1 MKESVV
7 VKKRGLF
14 NKYQTIQQ
22 GVDAVVDGGT
32 VFIEAGEYEE
42 SVKIIGKTVNLLAR
56 GHVILQQKINHTLI
70 STSDSTVHIEGIE
83 FIQYA
88 NANAVHIKE
97 IANVKLVNC
106 TIRGLYQHGK
116 DETKYPTV
124 YIGLESTV
132 DMEKCTIT
140 GETADSIYAEEA
152 KLSLI
157 DCEIKGSGIYI
168 NKSTEANFEKIY
180 IKHTGR
186 EGIFTV
192 HSKLVIDGMKMV
204 GGGVAIISD
213 KSEVSLKNIETN
225 STYRDVLRLL
235 KSTVT
240 IAGAKFK
247 NYSEITLKEKDK
259 AYAGIRIL
267 DDSKVM
273 IHDVEMEH
281 GQFDAIEVNK
291 SELRLS
297 QARMTNQMS
306 GLYIDQSSNVYMD
319 DTEISDTIYN
329 AVVVKNQSSLHM
341 NQSTFDKC
349 GSNTQKHYPIVFG
362 VEAAG
367 IFIEH
372 SQISNA
378 KHDAVYVQKIGK
390 LAVQN
395 TILDQV
401 QVGVKSYET
410 DVELKKTTIKNC
422 QHNGIAVHDS
432 TIHIRES
439 LLENNNIDYSAEYEE
454 GTEVPVK
461 LQASLH
467 GERSTI
473 RLFDTNI
480 FDKTASISLSSE
492 CIVEGENLQFAGGVF
507 SNNSQLD
514 LQAIGFRNVEHEP
527 VHFTILL
534 GTNAKVKFEDRWKT
548 MLVTRDMSSTFIS
561 NLLDKPRITVMH
573 DFKNNQMQNP
583 FEAKTETNDDEKD
596 NLFIGPSAFKEKM
609 QRLSKEITLY
619 KIREAQGISVFPQ
632 WSMWW
637 IFENSTP
644 ISDYFSQMVDL
655 FIDQKMYTKDDVYIL
670 SEEKPLTGIKGGI
683 VLVDEMNRLR
693 NDFSLQNL
701 LIEQLEQSETKLV
714 LIICG
719 TQEEIGT
726 FKKIIPAIGEKIT
739 DELYFQTN
747 ESEMLSHLVKQKLIA
762 HQFIFDSAH
771 LHETIAQ
778 KLMMTDEPTDSFAT
792 TIVQAIIKAQSNRL
806 LNSDSNTLNKEQITT
821 LLKEDINQG
830 ITNID

>member
-42 SVKIIGKTVNLLAR
+42 SVKIVGKTVNLIAR
-56 GHVILQQKINHTLI
+56 GHVILSRKINHTLI

-83 FIQYA
+83 FVQYA

-97 IANVKLVNC
+97 IAHVKLVNC

-124 YIGLESTV
+124 YIGLESHV
-132 DMEKCTIT
+132 DIEKCTIT
-140 GETADSIYAEEA
+140 GETADGIYAEEA
-152 KLSLI
+152 KLTLS

-168 NKSTEANFEKIY
+168 NKSTEAQMEKIY

-186 EGIFTV
+186 EGIFTL
-192 HSKLVIDGMKMV
+192 HSKLTIDGMKMV
-204 GGGVAIISD
+204 GGGVAVIAE

-235 KSTVT
+235 KSRVT

-247 NYSEITLKEKDK
+247 NYSEIMLKEKDK

-273 IHDVEMEH
+273 IHDIEMEH
-281 GQFDAIEVNK
+281 GQFDAIEVNQ

-297 QARMTNQMS
+297 HARIANQMS
-306 GLYIDQSSNVYMD
+306 GLYIDQSSNVYID
-319 DTEISDTIYN
+319 DTEISDTMYN
-329 AVVVKNQSSLHM
+329 AVIVKNQSSIHM
-341 NQSTFDKC
+341 NQSTFDNC

-367 IFIEH
+367 IFIEDC
-372 SQISNA
+372 QISNA
-378 KHDAVYVQKIGK
+378 KHDAVYVQKTEK
-390 LAVQN
+390 LALEK
-395 TILDQV
+395 TILDHV
-401 QVGVKSYET
+401 QVGVKSYES
-410 DVELKKTTIKNC
+410 DVELKATTIKNC

-439 LLENNNIDYSAEYEE
+439 LLENNNIEYIAQYEE

-467 GERSTI
+467 GEKSTI
-473 RLFDTNI
+473 HIFDTNI
-480 FDKTASISLSSE
+480 YDKTAAISLVSG

-507 SNNSQLD
+507 SNESQLD
-514 LQAIGFRNVEHEP
+514 LQSVGFRNVEHEP
-527 VHFTILL
+527 VHFTILH

-548 MLVTRDMSSTFIS
+548 MIVTRDMSSTFIS

-583 FEAKTETNDDEKD
+583 FEAKTETNDDV
-596 NLFIGPSAFKEKM
+596 FRGPSEFKEKM

-619 KIREAQGISVFPQ
+619 KIREAQGITIFPQ

-637 IFENSTP
+637 VYENSAH
-644 ISDYFSQMVDL
+644 ISDYFSQMVEL
-655 FIDQKMYTKDDVYIL
+655 LINQNMYTKDDVYIL
-670 SEEKPLTGIKGGI
+670 SEEKPVTTMKGGI
-683 VLVDEMNRLR
+683 VLVDEMNLLR
-693 NDFSLQNL
+693 NDFSLQKL
-701 LIEQLEQSETKLV
+701 LIEQLEQPDTKLV
-714 LIICG
+714 LVICG
-719 TQEEIGT
+719 TMEEIET
-726 FKKIIPAIGEKIT
+726 FKKINPAISEKIK
-739 DELYFQTN
+739 DEVFFQTN
-747 ESEMLSHLVKQKLIA
+747 ESEMLSYLVEQKLIT
-762 HQFIFDSAH
+762 HQFIFDSTY
-771 LHETIAQ
+771 LHEAIAQ
-778 KLMMTDEPTDSFAT
+778 KLMMTDEPTDSLAH
-792 TIVQAIIKAQSNRL
+792 TIVQAIIQAQSNRL
-806 LNSDSNTLNKEQITT
+806 LNSDSSTLSKEQITT
-821 LLKEDINQG
+821 LLKEDLDHG
-830 ITNID
+830 ITNLD